1 MEGLLNRRVL
11 VLNQNYQPLTITKIK
26 RAVNLILDQ
35 KVEILEQYNES
46 IHSVDF
52 VLHLPSVVR
61 LNRYIN
67 YHPKMIPLTRKNLL
81 RRDGYTCQ
89 YCNIKNVPMT
99 LDHII
104 PKQRGGKDTWEN
116 LVAACTTCNHNKNN
130 RTPKE
135 CNMPLKKKPK
145 KPSMLTYFQ
154 QSVRK
159 KQNSWKPYLF
169 MDQLKN

>member
-1 MEGLLNRRVL
+1 MNGLLNRRVL
-11 VLNQNYQPLTITKIK
+11 VLNQNYQPLTITKTK
-26 RAVNLILDQ
+26 RAVALILDN
-35 KVEILEQYNES
+35 KVEILEKYNEE

-52 VLHLPSVVR
+52 ALNLPSVIR
-61 LNRYIN
+61 LTRYIN
-67 YHPKMIPLTRKNLL
+67 YHPKVIPLTRKNLL
-81 RRDGYTCQ
+81 RRDSYICQ
-89 YCNIKNVPMT
+89 YCGVKNKPMT

-116 LVAACTTCNHNKNN
+116 LVAACTKCNNKKNN

-135 CNMPLKKKPK
+135 SNMPLMRKPK
-145 KPSMLTYFQ
+145 KLSMLTYFQ

-159 KQNSWKPYLF
+159 KQYAWKPYLF

>member
-61 LNRYIN
+61 L
-67 YHPKMIPLTRKNLL
+67 K
-81 RRDGYTCQ
+81 
-89 YCNIKNVPMT
+89 
-99 LDHII
+99 
-104 PKQRGGKDTWEN
+104 
-116 LVAACTTCNHNKNN
+116 
-130 RTPKE
+130 
-135 CNMPLKKKPK
+135 
-145 KPSMLTYFQ
+145 
-154 QSVRK
+154 
-159 KQNSWKPYLF
+159 
-169 MDQLKN
+169 